1 MGYILI
7 YYYRRRQIL
16 IFSTITGQ
24 GKYTSQGVEILVY
37 ENFAEEQE
45 QYSW

>member
-1 MGYILI
+1 MYICSQINLSI
-7 YYYRRRQIL
+7 YL
-16 IFSTITGQ
+16 STITGQ

-37 ENFAEEQE
+37 ENLAEEQE